1 MNSTVTIDVEALTAQ
16 ITQRVTYSVL
26 SSLQQSGLFPST
38 TTTSTTLQE
47 DSKLQNGDKT
57 LERQLQPSNADLL
70 LPNVTDAS
78 VRNTAL
84 SSSSREITFWY
95 PKLCFL
101 SCSLTY
107 NSVFF
112 QRQSLR
118 SGLVVALIFR
128 LCRMKTLRIQSGA
141 DGSTVTSKKKF
152 ISMEQ
157 WTNALIC
164 NNHVTTMLFTLPYY
178 SFKSH

>member
-16 ITQRVTYSVL
+16 ITQRVRYSVL
-26 SSLQQSGLFPST
+26 SSLQQTGHFPST
-38 TTTSTTLQE
+38 TTTSITLQE
-47 DSKLQNGDKT
+47 DSKLQSGDKT

-107 NSVFF
+107 NSV
-112 QRQSLR
+112 
-118 SGLVVALIFR
+118 
-128 LCRMKTLRIQSGA
+128 C
-141 DGSTVTSKKKF
+141 
-152 ISMEQ
+152 
-157 WTNALIC
+157 
-164 NNHVTTMLFTLPYY
+164 
-178 SFKSH
+178 FKDKV